1 MRHSNFLKGLWA
13 VASFLLISVSGH
25 AQFLR
30 TSYFLDGS
38 HFRQQLNPAL
48 APERGYINFP
58 VIGSFNATV
67 NSSSFGLQDVIDIID
82 NSSQS
87 DYFMSSDFINRLDAS
102 NRLNVNIS
110 TDILS
115 AGWYKG
121 QNFWSFNVGLR
132 NDIGASIPRSMFEL
146 LNEMNGMDVNTI
158 DWSNYNRNV
167 GEESLNINSY
177 VEIGVGF
184 ARNINSRLMVGG
196 RVKGLLGVG
205 NMKLEVSRMAVNTNL
220 SGIPDPSSLN
230 WNEVANNP
238 EYAAQLANSINGSGR
253 IEVAASLESSFKGL
267 ELNENE
273 NGYIDEI
280 DFDGGK
286 AGVAGYGAAID
297 LGASY
302 KLLDRLTVSASLLD
316 LGFIRWGKGSTTVA
330 TAQTSDDLSFNFD
343 QSMSYDERLAEV
355 QRFADIVGSS
365 EVLNSDLLH
374 MKVDEGGAKARTTA
388 LTSTLA
394 LGAEYTVLGDWLT
407 VGALYTARFVQPKT
421 LNELTFSANF
431 RPKSYLNAALSYS
444 VLQGAGKTFGL
455 AVKLGPLFVG
465 TDYMFLGE
473 NTKNVNAYLGISIP
487 LGKKKV
493 KACQA
498 D

>member
-177 VEIGVGF
+177 VE
-184 ARNINSRLMVGG
+184 SQ
-196 RVKGLLGVG
+196 
-205 NMKLEVSRMAVNTNL
+205 
-220 SGIPDPSSLN
+220 
-230 WNEVANNP
+230 
-238 EYAAQLANSINGSGR
+238 YAHW
-253 IEVAASLESSFKGL
+253 VV
-267 ELNENE
+267 
-273 NGYIDEI
+273 
-280 DFDGGK
+280 DGGVEEEWCSDGP
-286 AGVAGYGAAID
+286 AD
-297 LGASY
+297 PHP
-302 KLLDRLTVSASLLD
+302 
-316 LGFIRWGKGSTTVA
+316 
-330 TAQTSDDLSFNFD
+330 AQGTPP
-343 QSMSYDERLAEV
+343 
-355 QRFADIVGSS
+355 
-365 EVLNSDLLH
+365 
-374 MKVDEGGAKARTTA
+374 
-388 LTSTLA
+388 
-394 LGAEYTVLGDWLT
+394 
-407 VGALYTARFVQPKT
+407 QP
-421 LNELTFSANF
+421 
-431 RPKSYLNAALSYS
+431 
-444 VLQGAGKTFGL
+444 
-455 AVKLGPLFVG
+455 
-465 TDYMFLGE
+465 
-473 NTKNVNAYLGISIP
+473 
-487 LGKKKV
+487 
-493 KACQA
+493 
-498 D
+498 